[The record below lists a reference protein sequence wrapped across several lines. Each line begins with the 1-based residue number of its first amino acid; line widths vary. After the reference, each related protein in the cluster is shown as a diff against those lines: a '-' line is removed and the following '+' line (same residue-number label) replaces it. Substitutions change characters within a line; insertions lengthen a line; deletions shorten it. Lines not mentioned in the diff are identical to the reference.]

1 MMLNGE
7 LEVERYCE
15 EIIDG
20 NKGVKW
26 IHGDDKYGRH
36 IFDDDR
42 KGGKR
47 VHEKDK
53 GSGMMAGDFF
63 AHLKKID
70 KIRHDFLM
78 MANTMIGI
86 PMPMFM

>member
-20 NKGVKW
+20 NKAVKR

-53 GSGMMAGDFF
+53 GSGD
-63 AHLKKID
+63 D
-70 KIRHDFLM
+70 DRRFLCS
-78 MANTMIGI
+78 
-86 PMPMFM
+86 FEESR

>member
-20 NKGVKW
+20 NKGVKRM
-26 IHGDDKYGRH
+26 HGDDKYGRH

-53 GSGMMAGDFF
+53 GSGDDGRRFF
-63 AHLKKID
+63 
-70 KIRHDFLM
+70 RSFEESR
-78 MANTMIGI
+78 
-86 PMPMFM
+86 

>member
-53 GSGMMAGDFF
+53 GSGMMAGNFF

-78 MANTMIGI
+78 MANTMI
-86 PMPMFM
+86 

>member
-20 NKGVKW
+20 NKGVQR

-53 GSGMMAGDFF
+53 GSGMMTGDFF

-78 MANTMIGI
+78 MANTMI
-86 PMPMFM
+86 

>member
-7 LEVERYCE
+7 LEVERYCK

-20 NKGVKW
+20 NKGVKR

-47 VHEKDK
+47 VHEKD
-53 GSGMMAGDFF
+53 
-63 AHLKKID
+63 
-70 KIRHDFLM
+70 
-78 MANTMIGI
+78 
-86 PMPMFM
+86 